1 MLSIKNSNDLAKMMG
16 YYRTS
21 DMIKLFILFPDVTPV
36 SDIVLVESYDDY
48 INNKEFF
55 DSFNNYRID
64 TLKGRKLINI
74 EGRGGKADWGS
85 IIKQIK
91 DIDPLGVL
99 LLFKVWTVP
108 SERYERYAG
117 ISIRVD
123 VGDGVYIDA
132 VGRGF
137 DGREVSKSICVHE
150 RYYISWRDL
159 RRCNVED
166 FKKFQ
171 IYQISQDDYLE
182 TRNERINFLVSIGI
196 SKEVVEEFIPI
207 MYSEIPLFIWKSVI
221 CMILKRL
228 EDMEEELRM
237 YNLSTFAISG
247 HTEGKEFRPWQLFDK
262 SRYNL
267 K

>member
-1 MLSIKNSNDLAKMMG
+1 MLSIKNSNDLAKMMN

-64 TLKGRKLINI
+64 TLRGRKLINI

-99 LLFKVWTVP
+99 LLFKVFTIP
-108 SERYERYAG
+108 SERYGRYAG

-137 DGREVSKSICVHE
+137 DGREVSKSICTHE
-150 RYYISWRDL
+150 RYYISWQDL
-159 RRCNVED
+159 RMCNVEN

-171 IYQISQDDYLE
+171 IYQISQEDYLK
-182 TRNERINFLVSIGI
+182 TRDERINFLVSIGI
-196 SKEVVEEFIPI
+196 SEEVAEKAIPTI
-207 MYSEIPLFIWKSVI
+207 YNEIPLFIWKSVI
-221 CMILKRL
+221 CMILKKL
-228 EDMEEELRM
+228 EGMDDELKVH
-237 YNLSTFAISG
+237 NLSTFAISG
-247 HTEGKEFRPWQLFDK
+247 HTEGNEFRPWQLFDK